1 MMFVDLYIQKRSDGT
16 SSLANFAVFVHKNC
30 TYPVESRTYAFRVVF
45 VFMLLCVLVL
55 LLLPFL
61 FCFAN
66 YVPSVVCCVLLS
78 QRLCTWPAIKGDLV
92 DVAAGQNERIE
103 HQTTRPGVAPRT
115 AQCWGVLDLDPLF
128 TAAACCSSEGCC
140 SIGCC
145 CGVAVITTCLH
156 VIPVLGSPCFGF
168 RFATQARNN
177 QGNHNL

>member
-1 MMFVDLYIQKRSDGT
+1 MAHHHLLILQCLF
-16 SSLANFAVFVHKNC
+16 HKNC

-92 DVAAGQNERIE
+92 DVAAATATKGSNIRPQDLEWHLERHSAGLCWTWI
-103 HQTTRPGVAPRT
+103 HCSMLLRAAVVKVAAPSD
-115 AQCWGVLDLDPLF
+115 AVL
-128 TAAACCSSEGCC
+128 
-140 SIGCC
+140 
-145 CGVAVITTCLH
+145 
-156 VIPVLGSPCFGF
+156 VL
-168 RFATQARNN
+168 Q
-177 QGNHNL
+177 